1 MSKFSKFLVLLPALG
16 FIGTVIFT
24 LVVEKEI
31 YTNYHWL
38 LVTLLSFQIFDA
50 RFKNASSVAISIFL
64 SGILANLLLLAAI
77 EFDLKISQI
86 TLVLFVGYLILGF
99 LIVLGNIVINRN
111 KHFSANICRL
121 LRRNNSK
128 DGYV

>member
-38 LVTLLSFQIFDA
+38 LVTLLSFQIFDS

-64 SGILANLLLLAAI
+64 SGIFVAFRLH
-77 EFDLKISQI
+77 ISILRVI
-86 TLVLFVGYLILGF
+86 TPQ
-99 LIVLGNIVINRN
+99 
-111 KHFSANICRL
+111 
-121 LRRNNSK
+121 
-128 DGYV
+128 